1 MKGRRMRTWAKSLA
15 VACLWSAGLGSAVA
29 DPLVIDFEDVTL
41 PAQGFAYGGPG
52 SADDGVPQAV
62 SLPSGSTAFVT
73 TITRWS
79 PDEWWSGFAFSNL
92 GDTST
97 PGWTNQYSSFAG
109 GGFGGSGNFAVAN
122 LQPYDPDP
130 LIVLPEGMK
139 PVSLRLVN
147 TTYTALTMRDGDIHN
162 FSLGQY
168 HAGDYLSVTFSG
180 HSAADGTGTT
190 TGSATFLL
198 ADFQN
203 GNSTIVDTWTEFT
216 LASLGDARS
225 ISIGF
230 ASSDVGEFGINTPT
244 YVAIDNL
251 TITSVPEPSGLLLA
265 LGGAL
270 TVGATV
276 RRRLRA
282 VA

>member
-1 MKGRRMRTWAKSLA
+1 MKGRHMRTRARFLA
-15 VACLWSAGLGSAVA
+15 VACLWCSGLGGAVA

-41 PAQGFAYGGPG
+41 PAAGYTYGGPG
-52 SADDGVPQAV
+52 SEDDGVQQAV
-62 SLPSGSTAFVT
+62 SLLSGSTAFAT

-79 PDEWWSGFAFSNL
+79 PDEWWSGFAFSNQ

-97 PGWTNQYSSFAG
+97 AGWTNQYSSFAG
-109 GGFGGSGNFAVAN
+109 GGFGGSGNFAIAC
-122 LQPYDPDP
+122 QQSYDPDP
-130 LIVLPEGMK
+130 LIVLPAGMK

-147 TTYTALTMRDGDIHN
+147 ATYTALTIRDGDVYN
-162 FSLGQY
+162 FSAGQY

-180 HSAADGTGTT
+180 HTAADGTGSP
-190 TGSATFLL
+190 TGTATFML

-203 GNSTIVDTWTEFT
+203 GNSTIVDAWKEVS
-216 LASLGDARS
+216 LVSLGDARS

-251 TITSVPEPSGLLLA
+251 AITAVPEPSGMA
-265 LGGAL
+265 LILCGA
-270 TVGATV
+270 
-276 RRRLRA
+276 A
-282 VA
+282 VAWAAGWRRPRAPA